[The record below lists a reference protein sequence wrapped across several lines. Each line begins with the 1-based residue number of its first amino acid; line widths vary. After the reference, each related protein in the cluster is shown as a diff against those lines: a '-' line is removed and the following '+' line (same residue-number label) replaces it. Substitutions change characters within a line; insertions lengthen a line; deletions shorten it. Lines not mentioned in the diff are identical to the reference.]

1 MTRLLPLLAAAALL
15 AWLWRQLR
23 GAAGSQTAP
32 PRSQPGDP
40 AWDEDEDG
48 VQPADPLT
56 RMLLEDA
63 ERDRQLV
70 AEWDQTLPHVVW
82 QVPLPPAPVWGE
94 APRYGTGDFWP
105 PTLNTNTSNGTT
117 KSTVAG
123 YHDPTYIEAR
133 EVAIR
138 RGGQSSERTTGGM

>member
-56 RMLLEDA
+56 LSLTLHMDLAECDEALCDNWTTHGLCAEHRPDDLEALTDA
-63 ERDRQLV
+63 DRDWL
-70 AEWDQTLPHVVW
+70 A
-82 QVPLPPAPVWGE
+82 
-94 APRYGTGDFWP
+94 
-105 PTLNTNTSNGTT
+105 TT
-117 KSTVAG
+117 
-123 YHDPTYIEAR
+123 
-133 EVAIR
+133 IR
-138 RGGQSSERTTGGM
+138 TKPIGGM

>member
-48 VQPADPLT
+48 VQWDPWT
-56 RMLLEDA
+56 RDMVWGLVADA
-63 ERDRQLV
+63 ERDRRIV
-70 AEWDQTLPHVVW
+70 AEWDATLP
-82 QVPLPPAPVWGE
+82 PLDDVTNLGMDARYADAVAVRRATQSGPVGPS
-94 APRYGTGDFWP
+94 A
-105 PTLNTNTSNGTT
+105 
-117 KSTVAG
+117 
-123 YHDPTYIEAR
+123 
-133 EVAIR
+133 
-138 RGGQSSERTTGGM
+138 